1 MCLRLCFGPGE
12 DQFRAIAII
21 MVTIWGLY
29 IGNAIMSSETMG
41 CEFETEAEIDADGE
55 SSDADLAAG
64 GVD

>member
-1 MCLRLCFGPGE
+1 
-12 DQFRAIAII
+12 
-21 MVTIWGLY
+21 
-29 IGNAIMSSETMG
+29 MSSETMG